1 MLVGLVL
8 SPDRSNTSSLSK
20 GCGEALSL
28 VSGPF
33 PGKEATLLTHDG
45 EGMGGLP
52 LAYGNT
58 VPALPVFCP

>member
-1 MLVGLVL
+1 MSGFEQVLPYMLMGLVL

-33 PGKEATLLTHDG
+33 PGREA
-45 EGMGGLP
+45 
-52 LAYGNT
+52 
-58 VPALPVFCP
+58 AL